1 MTRSDDPRE
10 LAKRHRRHAAGL
22 AVLYG
27 RREPAQPPATPSA
40 PKLERR
46 PPKPCAER
54 PKGQGRA
61 QSPRRLS

>member
-1 MTRSDDPRE
+1 MTGADDPRA
-10 LAKRHRRHAAGL
+10 LAARHRRHAAGL
-22 AVLYG
+22 ADLYG

-40 PKLERR
+40 PKPERR
-46 PPKPCAER
+46 PPKPRAER